1 LRWIR
6 HSVPFDALLRTFP
19 RTIICRASKAL
30 TFEAAL
36 CNYLSARDKPWQK
49 QNPFGRGLSKYKEI
63 REVFMEKQLVFCQI
77 EDGIAIVTID
87 NQPALNALSGPVL
100 TQIDKTFSELAGNS
114 AVKGVIVTGAG
125 EKSFV
130 AGADISEFLKI
141 NKETLIPF
149 ITYGQRVFD
158 RIEAFDRPVIA
169 AVNGFA
175 LGGGNELA
183 MACDIRIAAE
193 NAVFGQPEVG
203 LGIIPGYGGTQRL
216 PRLVGEGKAKEM
228 IFADE
233 RVSAA
238 EALRIGLVE
247 RVVPKGQAL
256 EEAKRL
262 MKKILTKGPVA
273 VRMAKK
279 AIHEGLGMSLR
290 GGLDLEAYGQKIC
303 FGTEDKDE
311 GAKAFLEKRP
321 AKFQGK

>member
-1 LRWIR
+1 
-6 HSVPFDALLRTFP
+6 
-19 RTIICRASKAL
+19 
-30 TFEAAL
+30 
-36 CNYLSARDKPWQK
+36 
-49 QNPFGRGLSKYKEI
+49 
-63 REVFMEKQLVFCQI
+63 MEKQLVFYQI

-193 NAVFGQPEVG
+193 NAVFGQPEAG